1 MLLASLRE
9 RPSLRSDRHRAIG
22 RRAPLRISLVDA
34 PDDFHVG
41 LEHAS
46 GDRPDLAITER
57 EAIDRDDRRDLV
69 AAPAEE
75 RLLGDVELGAVDLAL
90 DHVQPE
96 SIRANLLDE
105 GRARDGL
112 EDVGGDRRRDEPALA
127 DHEERDRKSTRLNSS
142 HGYIS

>member
-1 MLLASLRE
+1 MLLSSLRE

-22 RRAPLRISLVDA
+22 RRAPFRVSLVDA

-41 LEHAS
+41 LEHAP

-75 RLLGDVELGAVDLAL
+75 RLLGDVER
-90 DHVQPE
+90 
-96 SIRANLLDE
+96 S
-105 GRARDGL
+105 
-112 EDVGGDRRRDEPALA
+112 
-127 DHEERDRKSTRLNSS
+127 EERRVGKECRSRWSP
-142 HGYIS
+142 